1 MESCRDSTGH
11 GRSSGVVGR
20 DYSVSTQE
28 GEDMSENEAKERPEI
43 EKWAVSIMAR
53 DCHTV
58 EMDLMFNRLCQSV
71 AWIKHIEAENAH
83 LKAENESL
91 NQKVINL
98 STSVAEAQEEHSIQ
112 SSLAETLAE
121 NERLRQELDNRTNGR
136 WSADQVELTQLRGK
150 QKMMEIALAADK
162 RLRDDRATL
171 MKDLRWLVD
180 YWLAN
185 CDSGILGSR
194 CNYTSVQDVSN
205 RLAAMERS
213 ESQ

>member
-1 MESCRDSTGH
+1 MTDHGLIFTADSVRAVIRDHSIEVCGDRMST
-11 GRSSGVVGR
+11 
-20 DYSVSTQE
+20 
-28 GEDMSENEAKERPEI
+28 
-43 EKWAVSIMAR
+43 
-53 DCHTV
+53 HTV
-58 EMDLMFNRLCQSV
+58 EELLNY
-71 AWIKHIEAENAH
+71 IEHIEAENAH

-91 NQKVINL
+91 PGRHAVMCQAVREGERQIASLRAENESLSQRVIDL
-98 STSVAEAQEEHSIQ
+98 STSVAEAQEEQSIQ
-112 SSLAETLAE
+112 ASLTETLAE
-121 NERLRQELDNRTNGR
+121 NESLRQELDNRTNGR
-136 WSADQVELTQLRGK
+136 WSADQVELTKLRGK

-194 CNYTSVQDVSN
+194 CNYTSVHDVSN